1 MEGNTALGNSHHRR
15 PLTVSTVQLMVFLVL
30 ATFGVLVST
39 ILLQQKAFELKVEVD
54 VTHDPPPRPSM
65 ETTTGLQ
72 TFNGRIDV
80 QNASIE
86 LHTLNDASTQPSLNQ
101 CLALNSEGWI
111 NGPRLG
117 NTRTGSIDVGTA
129 MEMILNLPKLFE
141 LDGKGSVHAILKQT
155 ICHERSRFLNS
166 TDDGS
171 EGQKSIDSWT
181 LRLIY
186 LSIHIHQHKGAIDE
200 AKLRRDLHCDQIL
213 NRNSIGTFDYECPN
227 SKFLV
232 VPMSEMGLGAA
243 IRLGSVNAL
252 FAGIATNRTVLF
264 VNNMTVGD
272 KSLQK
277 PWAHASCERGD
288 FQCFFMPPTPCTP
301 THAEIAAAYTLNKG
315 EARRM
320 FKFGV
325 MPRGR
330 GEDRV
335 IVSNFALRPKHTPPG
350 FLEAILQYSDAI
362 IKDAK
367 EATGDQDPR
376 IAVLEKSRG
385 MIGAANSLE
394 QAQKYYYFGVDSRT
408 HHAAVFYSMRPN
420 PYYNQMLEKI
430 HNKIV
435 PADFNPELSFGLPIR
450 ASDKCLKES
459 ECLSFPQYMKVMG
472 QTWQTHQQTISH
484 QTAAK
489 VAANLTV
496 SIVLTSESQ
505 GVLRDKESFEKNAS
519 LRESVPFIYRF
530 ITNDHDVMQSTG
542 LPKDFM
548 KKTTDGSTREDIMLS
563 TISSLKAQL
572 MAKYSVGNCC
582 SNFHLLLFD
591 FLQDGCGAA
600 KDNIANCLQDN
611 EDPEFRICCM
621 WSKTYECDQKSKA
634 LQAETK
640 QQDAQ
645 QLPPNLRSL

>member
-1 MEGNTALGNSHHRR
+1 MVGNTASLKSQHPR
-15 PLTVSTVQLMVFLVL
+15 PLTSTTLQLLVFLVL
-30 ATFGVLVST
+30 TAFGVLVST
-39 ILLQQKAFELKVEVD
+39 ILLQQKASGLKVEVD
-54 VTHDPPPRPSM
+54 VTHDPPRLPPILA
-65 ETTTGLQ
+65 TTGLQ
-72 TFNGRIDV
+72 GFNGQVDA

-86 LHTLNDASTQPSLNQ
+86 LHVLNDVSTQPALEE

-117 NTRTGSIDVGTA
+117 NTRTGGIDIDTA

-141 LDGKGSVHAILKQT
+141 RDGKGSVHAILKQT

-171 EGQKSIDSWT
+171 EGQKSIDFWT

-186 LSIHIHQHKGAIDE
+186 LSIHMHQHKGAIEE
-200 AKLRRDLHCDQIL
+200 AKLRRDLRCDQIL
-213 NRNSIGTFDYECPN
+213 NRNSIGTFDYECPD

-243 IRLGSVNAL
+243 MRLGSVNAL

-264 VNNMTVGD
+264 VNNITVGH
-272 KSLQK
+272 KSLQNA
-277 PWAHASCERGD
+277 WAHASCERGD
-288 FQCFFMPPTPCTP
+288 FQCFFMPPTPCTL
-301 THAEIAAAYTLNKG
+301 TFAEIASAYTLNKG

-325 MPRGR
+325 MPPER

-350 FLEAILQYSDAI
+350 FLEAILRYADVI

-367 EATGDQDPR
+367 EATEGKDPR
-376 IAVLEKSRG
+376 IAVLEKSRA
-385 MIGAANSLE
+385 MIGAANSFD

-420 PYYNQMLEKI
+420 PYYSGMLDKI

-435 PADFNPELSFGLPIR
+435 PADFNAELSFGLPIR
-450 ASDKCLKES
+450 ASDKCLTES

-472 QTWQTHQQTISH
+472 QTWTTHQQAIS
-484 QTAAK
+484 QSAAASG
-489 VAANLTV
+489 VTNLTL

-505 GVLRDKESFEKNAS
+505 SVLRDMESFESNETI
-519 LRESVPFIYRF
+519 RQNVPFMYQF

-548 KKTTDGSTREDIMLS
+548 KKATDGSTREDIMLS
-563 TISSLKAQL
+563 TISSLRAQL
-572 MAKYSVGNCC
+572 MVKYSVGNCC

-600 KDNIANCLQDN
+600 KDNVAKCLQDN

-621 WSKTYECDQKSKA
+621 WSKTDECGQKSKA
-634 LQAETK
+634 LQLQKK
-640 QQDAQ
+640 QQEVQ
-645 QLPPNLRSL
+645 QLPQS